1 MGLNSMIEL
10 GVNIFGKYISN
21 SSSSDISEVV
31 VDILKDESGKLNIG
45 QLIESFSSSGVAD
58 VMASWLGN
66 GENLDIDMDTLASI
80 LGEGKVSGVSN
91 VLGLSA
97 DESKEVLSKT
107 LPELMD
113 NVSKDG
119 AVLDSLQSD
128 LDAMNEWL

>member
-1 MGLNSMIEL
+1 MDLNSMIEL

-31 VDILKDESGKLNIG
+31 VDILKDENGKLNIG

>member
-1 MGLNSMIEL
+1 MDLNSMIEL